1 MTILFYDLVGS
12 DAARPFSPHCW
23 KVAFALAH
31 KGLPF
36 QSLPVRF
43 HNMKSVEDGA
53 ATTLPLIRDGDRLV
67 VDSFDIAV
75 YLEETYPDLPTLFG
89 GEGGKA
95 AARFIERWAISAL
108 HSYLGKA
115 VVMDIHDRLD
125 AQDQVHF
132 RKTRE
137 ARFGGKLEDIPLGR
151 EERLAGFQ
159 AKLEPIRATL
169 TYQPFLGGDAPLFTD
184 YIVASAFQ
192 WVRVISPFQVLQAD
206 DPVAQWFERCLDLY
220 DGLARRA
227 PQAA

>member
-1 MTILFYDLVGS
+1 MTILLYDLVGS

-23 KVAFALAH
+23 KAAFALAH

-36 QSLPVRF
+36 KALPIRYQD
-43 HNMKSVEDGA
+43 MKSVEGGA

-75 YLEETYPDLPTLFG
+75 YLEETYPDRPTLFG

-95 AARFIERWAISAL
+95 AARFVERWAISVL
-108 HSYLGKA
+108 HGYIGKA
-115 VVMDIHDRLD
+115 VLMDIHDRLD
-125 AQDQVHF
+125 VQDQAHF

-137 ARFGGKLEDIPLGR
+137 VRFGGKLEDIPLGR
-151 EERLAGFQ
+151 EEGLAGFQ
-159 AKLEPIRATL
+159 AQLEPIRSTL
-169 TYQPFLGGDAPLFTD
+169 TYQPYLGGDAPLFTD
-184 YIVASAFQ
+184 HIVASAFQ
-192 WVRVISPFQVLQAD
+192 WARVISPFPVLQAD